1 VRITLFN
8 VTIRLNR
15 KCCLRCARKFLAK
28 GFHEKSEETDG
39 RSVQSRGRRIVKKD
53 EYRILRIS
61 VNTNTKYR
69 IPNRRIAN
77 TEYQILLLL
86 RFTFKIIFNRSS
98 HLSSFS
104 LHFLWIKLKILS
116 LKQNIGFFHQNLKSF
131 IIKIKDFSS

>member
-1 VRITLFN
+1 M
-8 VTIRLNR
+8 
-15 KCCLRCARKFLAK
+15 FLV
-28 GFHEKSEETDG
+28 EI
-39 RSVQSRGRRIVKKD
+39 SRGRRIVKKD

-61 VNTNTKYR
+61 ANTNTEYR

-77 TEYQILLLL
+77 TEYQILPLLW
-86 RFTFKIIFNRSS
+86 FTFKIIFNRFS

-131 IIKIKDFSS
+131 IIKIKDFSSWIQWTHLEVCTNYSVFGIRYSCIHE